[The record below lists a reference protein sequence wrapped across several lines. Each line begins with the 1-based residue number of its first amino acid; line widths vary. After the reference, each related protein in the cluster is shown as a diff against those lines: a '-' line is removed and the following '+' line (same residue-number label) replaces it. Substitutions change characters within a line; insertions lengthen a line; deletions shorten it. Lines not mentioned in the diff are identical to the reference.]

1 LAFASLCHPSIRRH
15 ESQEA
20 RMTIRIAIIGYGK
33 IARDQHVPSIAA
45 DPRFE
50 LVAVVSPRA
59 PADEGVPV
67 FPSHEALLGAMAG
80 ELDAVAICT
89 PPTVRLAIAR
99 AAFAAG
105 LDVLLEK
112 PPAATLGEIEEIER
126 LGRESGRTL
135 FTAWHS
141 QHAAA
146 VCGARAALAGKTVS
160 GFRIDWHE
168 DVRKWHPGQ
177 EWIWTP
183 GGFGVFDPGIN
194 ALSIATRIL
203 PSRLFVRDAI
213 LSFPENRQTPIA
225 ARIAFEGETGRF
237 EADLDWRY
245 REGERW
251 TIRVE
256 TEDGTTIELLDGGA
270 RMILNGEARTADGP
284 GEYPS
289 LYARFAELVEARR
302 SEVDREPLRIVAD
315 AFLVGR
321 REIVEPFD

>member
-1 LAFASLCHPSIRRH
+1 MP
-15 ESQEA
+15 
-20 RMTIRIAIIGYGK
+20 IRIAIVGYGK
-33 IARDQHVPSIAA
+33 IARDQHVPAIAA

-50 LVAVVSPRA
+50 LAALVSPRA

-67 FPSHEALLGAMAG
+67 FASHEALLDAMAG
-80 ELDAVAICT
+80 RLDAVAICT
-89 PPTVRLAIAR
+89 PPTARLAIAR
-99 AAFAAG
+99 SAFAAG

-146 VCGARAALAGKTVS
+146 VAGARAALAGKEVS
-160 GFRIDWHE
+160 AFQIHWHE

-177 EWIWTP
+177 EWIWAP

-203 PSRLFVRDAI
+203 PSRLFVRESV
-213 LSFPENRQTPIA
+213 LSFPENRHTPIA
-225 ARIAFEGETGRF
+225 ARIAFEGEAGRF
-237 EADLDWRY
+237 TADMDWRHA
-245 REGERW
+245 EGERW
-251 TIRVE
+251 TIRAE
-256 TEDGTTIELLDGGA
+256 TDDGTMVELLDGGA
-270 RMILNGEARTADGP
+270 RMSLNGEPQAVEER

-289 LYARFAELVEARR
+289 LYERFAELVAAKR
-302 SEVDREPLRIVAD
+302 SDVDREPLRIVAD

>member
-1 LAFASLCHPSIRRH
+1 MP
-15 ESQEA
+15 
-20 RMTIRIAIIGYGK
+20 IRIAIVGYGK

-50 LVAVVSPRA
+50 LAAIVSPRS
-59 PADEGVPV
+59 PAEAGVPV
-67 FPSHEALLGAMAG
+67 FQSHEAMLAAMPG
-80 ELDAVAICT
+80 QIDAVAICT
-89 PPTVRLAIAR
+89 PPTVRLAVAR
-99 AAFAAG
+99 TCFAAG

-126 LGRESGRTL
+126 LGRESGQSL

-146 VCGARAALAGKTVS
+146 VPAAKAALAGKGIRS
-160 GFRIDWHE
+160 LDIRWHE

-177 EWIWTP
+177 EWIWAP

-203 PSRLFVRDAI
+203 PRRLIVREAV
-213 LSFPENRQTPIA
+213 LAFPENKQTPIA
-225 ARIAFEGETGRF
+225 AHLAFDGEAGRF
-237 EADLDWRY
+237 GADMDWRY
-245 REGERW
+245 TEGESW
-251 TIRVE
+251 TIRV
-256 TEDGTTIELLDGGA
+256 TADNGTIIELLDGGA
-270 RMILNGEARTADGP
+270 RLTVDGRPRPVEGP

-289 LYARFAELVEARR
+289 LYARFAELVEARD

-315 AFLVGR
+315 AFLLGR
-321 REIVEPFD
+321 REIVEPFV

>member
-1 LAFASLCHPSIRRH
+1 MP
-15 ESQEA
+15 
-20 RMTIRIAIIGYGK
+20 IRIAIVGYGK
-33 IARDQHVPSIAA
+33 IARDQHVPSIAG
-45 DPRFE
+45 DPRFR
-50 LVAVVSPRA
+50 LAAVVSPRA
-59 PADEGVPV
+59 PADAGVPV
-67 FPSHEALLGAMAG
+67 FPSHEAMLAAMAD

-112 PPAATLGEIEEIER
+112 PPAATLGEIEEMER
-126 LGRESGRTL
+126 LGHEAGQTL

-146 VCGARAALAGKTVS
+146 VAAARAALAGKKI
-160 GFRIDWHE
+160 RALQIDWHE

-177 EWIWTP
+177 EWIWAP

-203 PSRLFVRDAI
+203 PSRLFVREAT
-213 LSFPENRQTPIA
+213 LSFPQNRQTPIA
-225 ARIAFEGETGRF
+225 ARIAFEGEAGRLG
-237 EADLDWRY
+237 ADLDWRCT
-245 REGERW
+245 EGERW
-251 TIRVE
+251 TIRVA
-256 TEDGTTIELLDGGA
+256 TEEGTTLELLDGGA
-270 RMILNGEARTADGP
+270 RMTVDGEPREIGTS
-284 GEYPS
+284 GEYPA
-289 LYARFAELVEARR
+289 LYARFAELVQARQ

-321 REIVEPFD
+321 REIVEPFE